1 MSEDYRPFAS
11 YLRFKEIL
19 ADPMGHLYRAA
30 EFDAGGIIRTV
41 WLRIFDGPHV
51 PADELAGALDEARA
65 IADKVQSTSIAGGFD
80 SAVVDGVPAIA
91 YDYVSSTPLSIVL
104 ERGAEERFPVP
115 VDNALLIL
123 EKISLALT
131 ATLTLELDG
140 SRVVHGFLHP
150 GLILVTN
157 DGEAQVTGFGVAPRL
172 LSLVDRAPPE
182 TVHPYLAPEVILNR
196 SASPRGDVYSLGAL
210 LFHVLTGS
218 ALPVEVA
225 ARAAALD
232 SASYGDEK
240 DPLPDDIRSLLQ
252 RSLAEAPDDR
262 FSSAVDFKKELDR
275 LLYGGAYSPTTFNL
289 ALFMDRLFRAEI
301 EAEEGER
308 AREQRADVRAY
319 LEPVKEA
326 DPVVEE
332 VSEKPKAGVDPRWL
346 WIGGGAA
353 AAVAI
358 GVAAVMLIGG
368 REPRESAAP
377 PTPTAAEI
385 EAQRQAQDDKM
396 RQLAESLV
404 AEMMAE
410 KETEIRQELS
420 DRQARIDELQRRL
433 AASER
438 RAREGELSR
447 EEQQRQQ
454 ELQRQIAAAEEAQRQ
469 QEADLEAERQ
479 RVAEEALAQVEPQQ
493 EAVESGG
500 EGAGAAAAAAAAA
513 AGGETASSSDA
524 PGTQVVPGS
533 APTATAAPVQSSPQ
547 PTAEPTPVPTEAPT
561 PSLTPT
567 PSVREGDLVSPGPG
581 VTPPKIISRD
591 PPAYPSRAQ
600 SMRLEG
606 VVEAQALIGI
616 DGSVEEVRIVSVT
629 QKGVGFEEATR
640 NAVLRWRYQPAT
652 KMGVKVRTWLTIRM
666 PFRLQQ

>member
-41 WLRIFDGPHV
+41 WLRTFDGPHV
-51 PADELAGALDEARA
+51 PLDEIAGALDEARA

-172 LSLVDRAPPE
+172 LSLVDTAPPE

-232 SASYGDEK
+232 SASYGDEH

-252 RSLAEAPDDR
+252 RSLSEAPDDR

-308 AREQRADVRAY
+308 AREQRVDVRAY
-319 LEPVKEA
+319 LEPAKEA
-326 DPVVEE
+326 EPVVEE
-332 VSEKPKAGVDPRWL
+332 VPGRPKVGVDPRWL

-353 AAVAI
+353 AVVAI
-358 GVAAVMLIGG
+358 GVVAVMLIGS

-385 EAQRQAQDDKM
+385 EAQRQAQDEKM
-396 RQLAESLV
+396 RRLAESLV

-479 RVAEEALAQVEPQQ
+479 RAAEEALAQVEPQQ
-493 EAVESGG
+493 EAAEPGG
-500 EGAGAAAAAAAAA
+500 EAAGGAAAAAAA
-513 AGGETASSSDA
+513 AGGETASSGDA
-524 PGTQVVPGS
+524 PGTQEVPGT
-533 APTATAAPVQSSPQ
+533 APTATAVPVQPSPL
-547 PTAEPTPVPTEAPT
+547 PTAVPTAVPTVAPT
-561 PSLTPT
+561 PKPTAT
-567 PSVREGDLVSPGPG
+567 PSVREGDLVTPGPG
-581 VTPPKIISRD
+581 VTPPRIISRN
-591 PPAYPSRAQ
+591 PPAYPSRAR

-606 VVEAQALIGI
+606 VVEVQALIGI
-616 DGSVEEVRIVSVT
+616 DGSVEEVRVVSVT

-640 NAVLRWRYQPAT
+640 NAVMKWQYEPAT

-666 PFRLQQ
+666 PFRLQ